1 MNLADELIASVEA
14 RDSLAMQQKIDAL
27 ELAYKEEF
35 GDSLGSFEAMRAF
48 VKMNLASAR
57 YFAHNNMF
65 ALVHARFKDV
75 LERMDGFLKYSPY
88 NKEQK
93 AEVKAIFEELEKV
106 HKAIPEKH
114 QNMVV
119 GRYDTRC
126 CLCRIFP
133 ANKTGSNMVPNFL
146 AHPTFAWDGKGKRDH
161 EALNHHFLNSAERN
175 CTFYGREVP
184 NWRFA
189 KGEGKDEVSEEDIE
203 KNINQLMYDNEFCS
217 RCEDRF
223 GVLETAYSRYYNGQ
237 VKSIN
242 QRIAYLFWLSVL
254 WRMSMGSMSI
264 FMDMNDELSLRKL
277 LDDNMLD
284 AAKDIEES
292 NTDLGEWK
300 YAIFRAEGLREGD
313 KGILGYGKPC
323 APYVVMYNDMV
334 MVFYHSNPS
343 DAELTIGPI
352 TVQREMLNGWK
363 NPEKSVTVNRR
374 WFWDVRDW
382 FVESSYEFYD
392 PAKEK
397 VLITIREEERS
408 EGKVIDDKIKEEAIK
423 VGRLKYG
430 PKETQLRI
438 RKMERI
444 YCAWIRKK
452 EAEEKGEEYDPLKDE
467 DLFLQ
472 QRDFDLYY
480 HDLAIIS
487 QHEEYHDTVSKFP
500 FYELARQAIP
510 DEREW
515 NVRKTQEEDKE
526 FWEAMKEYMGDLG
539 PMDMADLLYDAQEPY
554 VNPYADIGRNDP
566 CPCGSGKKFKH
577 CHGR

>member
-1 MNLADELIASVEA
+1 
-14 RDSLAMQQKIDAL
+14 
-27 ELAYKEEF
+27 
-35 GDSLGSFEAMRAF
+35 
-48 VKMNLASAR
+48 
-57 YFAHNNMF
+57 
-65 ALVHARFKDV
+65 
-75 LERMDGFLKYSPY
+75 
-88 NKEQK
+88 
-93 AEVKAIFEELEKV
+93 
-106 HKAIPEKH
+106 
-114 QNMVV
+114 
-119 GRYDTRC
+119 
-126 CLCRIFP
+126 
-133 ANKTGSNMVPNFL
+133 MVPY
-146 AHPTFAWDGKGKRDH
+146 H
-161 EALNHHFLNSAERN
+161 
-175 CTFYGREVP
+175 YG
-184 NWRFA
+184 
-189 KGEGKDEVSEEDIE
+189 I
-203 KNINQLMYDNEFCS
+203 ICY
-217 RCEDRF
+217 
-223 GVLETAYSRYYNGQ
+223 GVYS
-237 VKSIN
+237 K
-242 QRIAYLFWLSVL
+242 LT
-254 WRMSMGSMSI
+254 
-264 FMDMNDELSLRKL
+264 SLRKL

-352 TVQREMLNGWK
+352 TVQCEMLNGWK

-444 YCAWIRKK
+444 YGAWIRKK